1 MAGAKKESKKK
12 VKNPTSME
20 EIAANIQTQRE
31 FVTCGADENRH
42 TAEHQYSGA
51 YASMGIDNSFS
62 MQSFREN
69 FKMEIT
75 HMDAERVVFE
85 MQGISPAIANA
96 FRRILIA
103 EVPTMAIEK
112 VYMVNNTSVI
122 QDEVF
127 AHRLGLI
134 PIRADPR
141 LFEYKAEGETYNER
155 NTIVFKMN
163 VRCYREK
170 TDDGSKGPLMNSYVY
185 TNELVW
191 LPKGSELPPDEESK
205 FTAFTQSQAEYLKE
219 RNDEAAAAAAAAGEE
234 VTPLYG
240 DNDPNAIATVHDDI
254 LLCKMVAGQEIE
266 LEAHCVK
273 GQGKEHAKWSPVG
286 TTWYRMVPKVE
297 FIDKDYLDGEDA
309 DVFMKECNDFDPS
322 HNCYGWFEKDGGKK
336 GEKCVKVLNERGCD
350 YCLER
355 VRTLCGEPGWDEKV
369 RVLKSKSHFIFT
381 VETAGQLPPDVLF
394 KEAVKVLASKCQSV
408 LSTL

>member
-1 MAGAKKESKKK
+1 M
-12 VKNPTSME
+12 
-20 EIAANIQTQRE
+20 
-31 FVTCGADENRH
+31 C
-42 TAEHQYSGA
+42 
-51 YASMGIDNSFS
+51 
-62 MQSFREN
+62 
-69 FKMEIT
+69 
-75 HMDAERVVFE
+75 
-85 MQGISPAIANA
+85 
-96 FRRILIA
+96 
-103 EVPTMAIEK
+103 
-112 VYMVNNTSVI
+112 
-122 QDEVF
+122 
-127 AHRLGLI
+127 
-134 PIRADPR
+134 IRDR
-141 LFEYKAEGETYNER
+141 
-155 NTIVFKMN
+155 
-163 VRCYREK
+163 
-170 TDDGSKGPLMNSYVY
+170 
-185 TNELVW
+185 
-191 LPKGSELPPDEESK
+191 
-205 FTAFTQSQAEYLKE
+205 
-219 RNDEAAAAAAAAGEE
+219 
-234 VTPLYG
+234 LYG
-240 DNDPNAIATVHDDI
+240 DNDPNEIATVHDDI

-297 FIDKDYLDGEDA
+297 FIDKDYLDGDDA

-336 GEKCVKVLNERGCD
+336 GEKCVKVVNERGCD